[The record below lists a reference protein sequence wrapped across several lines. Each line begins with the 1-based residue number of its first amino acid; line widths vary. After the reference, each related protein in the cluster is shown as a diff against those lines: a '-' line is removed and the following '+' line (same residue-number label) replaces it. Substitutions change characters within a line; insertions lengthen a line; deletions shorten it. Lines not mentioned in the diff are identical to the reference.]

1 MNNTFLKRLY
11 NDLENMSVLKR
22 KASIEAL
29 KIMFNRAKNREEINI
44 LSKALLIAE
53 SFLNGDE
60 SIRKKL
66 KEQLINC

>member
-11 NDLENMSVLKR
+11 NDLENMSVLRR

-29 KIMFNRAKNREEINI
+29 KLMINNDKFKENI
-44 LSKALLIAE
+44 DTLSKALLIAE
-53 SFLNGDE
+53 SFLNGNE

-66 KEQLINC
+66 KEQLIDC